1 MDIGLSSRW
10 PRNPQLANPALELT
24 KSLPDTMI
32 YSHQDWEGPAA
43 IARQK
48 GEIIPIAV
56 KGPVSNIQGLF
67 IA

>member
-1 MDIGLSSRW
+1 MDIGLSSRR
-10 PRNPQLANPALELT
+10 PRNPQLANPALELA

-48 GEIIPIAV
+48 GEIIP
-56 KGPVSNIQGLF
+56 
-67 IA
+67 